1 MTHHKNPELKRRL
14 SSIEGHVKA
23 ISRMVDEER
32 GYSEIVQQISA
43 VRSALDGVT
52 EVIVQD
58 LLDYYV
64 NQTTDIKGKEIA
76 IEIRYSI
83 KDFVNYKYRYKE
95 E

>member
-14 SSIEGHVKA
+14 ARIEGHVRA
-23 ISRMVDEER
+23 ISKMVDEER
-32 GYSEIVQQISA
+32 SYPEIVQQVSA

-64 NQTTDIKGKEIA
+64 SQTANETGKDIARE
-76 IEIRYSI
+76 I
-83 KDFVNYKYRYKE
+83 KDTVSRIL
-95 E
+95 

>member
-14 SSIEGHVKA
+14 ARIEGHVRA
-23 ISRMVDEER
+23 ISKMVDEER
-32 GYSEIVQQISA
+32 SYPEIVQQVSA

-64 NQTTDIKGKEIA
+64 SQTANETGKDIAKEI
-76 IEIRYSI
+76 
-83 KDFVNYKYRYKE
+83 KDTVSRIL
-95 E
+95 